1 MIEFART
8 HVIGRSGGHSSVKAA
23 AYRSGTKQHDQR
35 NGLTADYSH
44 RAPHVAHSEIM
55 LPDDAPETLRDR
67 STFWNELE
75 FREDQHNRRDQAQL
89 AKDHII
95 ALPRE
100 LSLEQQIELARD
112 FAQTFVEQ
120 GVGVDL
126 NVHLHSE
133 DNPHAHL
140 MTTTRLIDKNG
151 FGAKAR
157 HLNGGFIGGKKV
169 VEAEQLRHQWAR
181 FQNDWCQDRG
191 IDLLVTNNDGQWQ
204 PELHNGPKKHM
215 SVLDDRLP
223 TRAEVGTD
231 RAEAIQSDPDS
242 LIDRVSRQKA
252 VFTAHDLYRELHK
265 HVNETQQFVNAKA
278 VLDAH
283 LQKSGKANIGAQDK
297 QYFTVRKTLDTE
309 LDLKNVATRLLQP
322 TKRHNSIDE
331 LTRSTIVEEN
341 YSFLS
346 DEQKDAIGH
355 VTGSQRLAVVIGF
368 AGTGKSTMLKAA
380 ADCWETKGHR
390 VIGAA
395 LSGIAAQ
402 GLEDGAGIKS
412 GTIHSLLTKLEKGI
426 ERLRGSD
433 VVVIDEAGM
442 LNTDLM
448 HNLMKQV
455 SKSGAKIVLVGDAE
469 QLQPI
474 QAGGPLRSISQQAGY
489 CEISTIR
496 RQNSEVDR
504 QATSDLANGRAST
517 ALASYAERGKVKAS
531 ETQMDAIDALVKDTV
546 ADIEAGKSMAV
557 LAHANKS
564 VDAINSSVRRA
575 LIDKGKLVNKATFSS
590 IDKDGL
596 KFDLDIGIGDRV
608 LFRKND
614 TALGVKNGSLGTVSV
629 AVNGG
634 LKVILDS
641 GKEVAVDSNTYKEIS
656 HGYAMTI
663 HKSQGVTVDQ
673 SRVLLSAGWDRH
685 LAYVAMSRHKEDL
698 TVYYGRECFD
708 KRSVNEVIDQ
718 ARIQESA
725 IDFAERHGIEVKED
739 GGDIKLL
746 DQAPDDV
753 ITQDAASDKAATALL
768 NSGGVTEAFR
778 HYESRS
784 RVKAD
789 DSLDESMSR
798 LIIDT
803 AADVEAG
810 EKVTALAHTNHAV
823 GKLNAGIRELRVAA
837 GSITGEIEFSVG
849 KERTLTV
856 GVGDAVLLD
865 KADKQLGIAE
875 HTRATIVATGNDK
888 ITAKMDNGKTV
899 EFSSREYQSISHGYA
914 MTAHKSQKYDITT
927 ARVLVTNTFD
937 RTVSKIAL
945 SRHKKEL
952 TLYYGKNGFT
962 KESPVAVMARE
973 RTASKNAPASKVN
986 KRTIKRPGR

>member
-8 HVIGRSGGHSSVKAA
+8 HVIGRSSGHSSVKAA
-23 AYRSGTKQHDQR
+23 AYRSGTKQYDQR

-44 RAPHVAHSEIM
+44 RAPHVAHSEIL
-55 LPDDAPETLRDR
+55 LPDGAPEALQDR
-67 STFWNELE
+67 SVFWNELE
-75 FREDQHNRRDQAQL
+75 FAEDKHNRRDQAQL

-140 MTTTRLIDKNG
+140 MTTTRLIGEKG

-157 HLNGGFIGGKKV
+157 HLNGGFYGGKKV

-181 FQNDWCQDRG
+181 FQNKWCQDRG

-204 PELHNGPKKHM
+204 PELHNGPKKYM
-215 SVLDDRLP
+215 LVLDDPLP
-223 TRAEVGTD
+223 TRSEVETD
-231 RAEAIQSDPDS
+231 RAEAIQSDPNS
-242 LIDRVSRQKA
+242 LIDRVARQKA
-252 VFTAHDLYRELHK
+252 VFTTHDLYRELHK
-265 HVNETQQFVNAKA
+265 HVTDPQQFMNAKA
-278 VLDAH
+278 VLDTH
-283 LQKSGKANIGAQDK
+283 LRQSGKANVGSQDK
-297 QYFTVRKTLDTE
+297 QYFTLRSNLDTE
-309 LDLKNVATRLLQP
+309 LELKNLATRLRKP
-322 TKRHNSIDE
+322 SKRHSVSD
-331 LTRSTIVEEN
+331 LTRSRIVDKK

-355 VTGSQRLAVVIGF
+355 ITGSQRLSVVIGF

-380 ADCWETKGHR
+380 ADCWKRTGYR

-395 LSGIAAQ
+395 LSGIAAE
-402 GLEDGAGIKS
+402 GLQEGAGIKS
-412 GTIHSLLTKLEKGI
+412 GTVHSLLIKLDKGI
-426 ERLRGSD
+426 ETLRTSD

-442 LNTDLM
+442 LNTELM
-448 HNLMKQV
+448 HKLMQKV
-455 SKSGAKIVLVGDAE
+455 SNAGAKVVLVGDAE

-474 QAGGPLRSISQQAGY
+474 QAGGPLRSISQQVGY

-496 RQNSEVDR
+496 RQKSKVDR
-504 QATSDLANGRAST
+504 QATFDLANGKASK
-517 ALASYAERGKVKAS
+517 ALASYAERGKVKSS
-531 ETQMDAIDALVKDTV
+531 ETNIEAIDALVKDTV

-564 VDAINSSVRRA
+564 VDAINKSVRQS
-575 LIDKGKLVNKATFSS
+575 LIDKYKLTNEAKFTAK
-590 IDKDGL
+590 DKDG
-596 KFDLDIGIGDRV
+596 KNQELDIGVGDRI

-614 TALGVKNGSLGTVSV
+614 TGLGVKNGSLGTVTV

-634 LKVILDS
+634 LKVELDK
-641 GKEVAVDSNTYKEIS
+641 GNEIAVDGNHYNEIS

-673 SRVLLSAGWDRH
+673 SRVLMSAGFDRH

-698 TVYYGRECFD
+698 TVYYGRESFR
-708 KRSVNEVIDQ
+708 KRSVGDVIDQ

-725 IDFAERHGIEVKED
+725 IDFAERHGIEVNEE

-746 DQAPDDV
+746 DQTPDDMISRDDV
-753 ITQDAASDKAATALL
+753 HDKEATELL
-768 NSGGVTEAFR
+768 NKGAVTEAFR

-789 DSLDESMSR
+789 DNLDESMNR
-798 LIIDT
+798 LVIDS
-803 AADVEAG
+803 AADIEAG
-810 EKVTALAHTNHAV
+810 EPTTVLAHTNHAV
-823 GKLNAGIRELRVAA
+823 GKLNKGIRELRIAA
-837 GSITGEIEFSVG
+837 GSIRNEIDFSIGED
-849 KERTLTV
+849 RTLSV
-856 GVGDAVLLD
+856 GVGDRVLLD
-865 KADKQLGIAE
+865 KADKQLGIDSQ
-875 HTRATIVATGNDK
+875 TQATIVATDNGN
-888 ITAKMDNGKTV
+888 ITAKMQNGSTV

-914 MTAHKSQKYDITT
+914 MTVHKSQHYDLDRT
-927 ARVLVTNTFD
+927 RVLVTNTFD
-937 RTVSKIAL
+937 RNVSKIAM
-945 SRHKKEL
+945 SQHKKEL
-952 TLYYGKNGFT
+952 TLYYGKSGFRN
-962 KESPVAVMARE
+962 ESPAEVIARE
-973 RTASKNAPASKVN
+973 RSATKSAATAKVN
-986 KRTIKRPGR
+986 TRTIKRGGR

>member
-1 MIEFART
+1 M
-8 HVIGRSGGHSSVKAA
+8 IGRSSGHSSVKAA
-23 AYRSGTKQHDQR
+23 AYRSGTKQYDQR

-44 RAPHVAHSEIM
+44 RAPQVAHSEIL
-55 LPDDAPETLRDR
+55 LPDGAPEALQDR
-67 STFWNELE
+67 SVFWNELE
-75 FREDQHNRRDQAQL
+75 FAEDKHNRRDQAQL

-140 MTTTRLIDKNG
+140 MTTTRLIDEKG

-157 HLNGGFIGGKKV
+157 HLNGGFVGGKKV

-181 FQNDWCQDRG
+181 FQNQWCQDRG

-204 PELHNGPKKHM
+204 PELHNGPKTHM

-223 TRAEVGTD
+223 TRAEVEAD
-231 RAEAIQSDPDS
+231 RAEAIETDPSS
-242 LIDRVSRQKA
+242 LIDRVARQKA

-265 HVNETQQFVNAKA
+265 HVTDPHKFMNAKA

-283 LQKSGKANIGAQDK
+283 LHKSAKANVSTHDK
-297 QYFTVRKTLDTE
+297 QYFTVRTNLDTE
-309 LDLKNVATRLLQP
+309 LELKHIATRLLKP
-322 TKRHNSIDE
+322 TKKHDSIDD
-331 LTRSTIVEEN
+331 LTRSRIVEKN

-355 VTGSQRLAVVIGF
+355 ITGSQRLSVVIGF

-380 ADCWETKGHR
+380 ADCWKSAGHR

-395 LSGIAAQ
+395 LSGIAAE
-402 GLEDGAGIKS
+402 GLQEGADIKS
-412 GTIHSLLTKLEKGI
+412 GTIHSLLIKIDKGI
-426 ERLRGSD
+426 ETLRASD

-442 LNTDLM
+442 LDTQLM
-448 HNLMKQV
+448 HRLLQQV
-455 SKSGAKIVLVGDAE
+455 AKAGAKVVLVGDAE

-504 QATSDLANGRAST
+504 QATSDLANGRASK
-517 ALASYAERGKVKAS
+517 ALASYDERGKVKYFAKN
-531 ETQMDAIDALVKDTV
+531 DAAMKALITDTV

-564 VDAINSSVRRA
+564 VNMINDEVRQA
-575 LIDKGKLVNKATFSS
+575 LIDKGRLTNKAKFTAQ
-590 IDKDGL
+590 DKEGY
-596 KFDLDIGIGDRV
+596 KIDLDIGVGDRI

-614 TALGVKNGSLGTVSV
+614 TGLGVKNGSLGTVTV

-634 LKVILDS
+634 MKVMLDN
-641 GKEVAVDSNTYKEIS
+641 GNEIAVDGNHYNEVS

-673 SRVLLSAGWDRH
+673 SRVLLSPGFDRH

-698 TVYYGRECFD
+698 AVYYGQESFGR
-708 KRSVNEVIDQ
+708 KSVETIVDQ

-725 IDFAERHGIEVKED
+725 IDFAERHGIEVKEE

-746 DQAPDDV
+746 DQTPDDM
-753 ITQDAASDKAATALL
+753 ISQDDAQDKEATGLL
-768 NSGGVTEAFR
+768 NKGAITEAFR

-789 DSLDESMSR
+789 DSLDESMNR
-798 LIIDT
+798 LVIDS
-803 AADVEAG
+803 AADIEAD
-810 EKVTALAHTNHAV
+810 EPATALAHTNHAV
-823 GKLNAGIRELRVAA
+823 GKLTKGIRELRIAA
-837 GSITGEIEFSVG
+837 GSITNEIDFSVG
-849 KERTLTV
+849 EDRTLRL
-856 GVGDAVLLD
+856 GVGDKVLLD
-865 KADKQLGIAE
+865 KADKQLGIE
-875 HTRATIVATGNDK
+875 SHTQATIVATDNGK
-888 ITAKMDNGKTV
+888 LTAKMENGKTV
-899 EFSSREYQSISHGYA
+899 KFSSREYQSISHGYA
-914 MTAHKSQKYDITT
+914 MTVHKSQNYDLDKT
-927 ARVLVTNTFD
+927 RVLVTNTFD
-937 RTVSKIAL
+937 RNVSKIAM
-945 SRHKKEL
+945 SQHKKEL
-952 TLYYGKNGFT
+952 TLYYGKNNF
-962 KESPVAVMARE
+962 KEESPIAVMARE
-973 RTASKNAPASKVN
+973 RSASKSSVSTKVN
-986 KRTIKRPGR
+986 TRTIKRGGR